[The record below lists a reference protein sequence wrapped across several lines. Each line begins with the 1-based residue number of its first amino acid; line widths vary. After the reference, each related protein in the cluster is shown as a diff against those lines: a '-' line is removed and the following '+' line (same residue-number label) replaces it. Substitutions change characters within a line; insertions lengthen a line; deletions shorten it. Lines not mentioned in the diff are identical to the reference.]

1 VLSFNINNNI
11 KFNESLSFTSTFES
25 IILNAFDV
33 KQLAAVPANKQAN

>member
-1 VLSFNINNNI
+1 MLSLNITNTI
-11 KFNESLSFTSTFES
+11 KFNESLSFTATFES